1 MKKTDTKSRILS
13 EALKL
18 FAQEGY
24 EAVNVEQI
32 ADAVGIKAPS
42 LYKHYRSKRAIFES
56 ILAEMERRDREQAAA
71 CDLPEDTI
79 DIVPEEYENPSIDD
93 LINFTKAMFRHW
105 TEDEFAALF
114 RRMLT
119 IEQYR
124 SEEMS
129 RLYHQYL
136 GSGPLSYVADLLG
149 SQQEAIQYY
158 SPMYLLYGIYD
169 TAQDKAAVTALLDA
183 HLERWKK

>member
-1 MKKTDTKSRILS
+1 MKNQNTKSRILS

-105 TEDEFAALF
+105 TEDEFAASF

-119 IEQYR
+119 IPAGEHYAAHIQAKLTEGVDEAQHIGVVSNAQIGAHFILFNVFTADNDNDFR
-124 SEEMS
+124 
-129 RLYHQYL
+129 
-136 GSGPLSYVADLLG
+136 YVLQLF
-149 SQQEAIQYY
+149 
-158 SPMYLLYGIYD
+158 
-169 TAQDKAAVTALLDA
+169 
-183 HLERWKK
+183 

>member
-1 MKKTDTKSRILS
+1 MKNQNTKSRILS

-18 FAQEGY
+18 FAKEGY

-32 ADAVGIKAPS
+32 AEAVGIKAPS
-42 LYKHYRSKRAIFES
+42 LYKHFKSKRAIFES

-71 CDLPEDTI
+71 CDLPEESMDAA
-79 DIVPEEYENPSIDD
+79 PEQYAETSIDD
-93 LINFTKAMFRHW
+93 LIEFTRAMFRHW
-105 TEDEFAALF
+105 TEDEFAASF
-114 RRMLT
+114 RKMLT

-149 SQQEAIQYY
+149 SPEEALQYY
-158 SPMYLLYGIYD
+158 GPMYLLYGIYD
-169 TAQDKAAVTALLDA
+169 TAQDKAAVAALLDT

>member
-71 CDLPEDTI
+71 
-79 DIVPEEYENPSIDD
+79 
-93 LINFTKAMFRHW
+93 
-105 TEDEFAALF
+105 
-114 RRMLT
+114 
-119 IEQYR
+119 
-124 SEEMS
+124 
-129 RLYHQYL
+129 
-136 GSGPLSYVADLLG
+136 
-149 SQQEAIQYY
+149 
-158 SPMYLLYGIYD
+158 
-169 TAQDKAAVTALLDA
+169 
-183 HLERWKK
+183 

>member
-93 LINFTKAMFRHW
+93 LINLPKPCSGTGRRTNSQRHSA
-105 TEDEFAALF
+105 EC
-114 RRMLT
+114 
-119 IEQYR
+119 
-124 SEEMS
+124 
-129 RLYHQYL
+129 
-136 GSGPLSYVADLLG
+136 
-149 SQQEAIQYY
+149 
-158 SPMYLLYGIYD
+158 
-169 TAQDKAAVTALLDA
+169 
-183 HLERWKK
+183 

>member
-1 MKKTDTKSRILS
+1 MKNQNTKSRILL

-18 FAQEGY
+18 FAKEGY

-32 ADAVGIKAPS
+32 AEAVGIKAPS
-42 LYKHYRSKRAIFES
+42 LYKHYKSKRAIFES

-79 DIVPEEYENPSIDD
+79 DVVPEKYEKPSIDD
-93 LINFTKAMFRHW
+93 LIEFTKAMFRHW
-105 TEDEFAALF
+105 TEDEFAVAF
-114 RRMLT
+114 RKMLT

-149 SQQEAIQYY
+149 SPEEALQYY
-158 SPMYLLYGIYD
+158 GPMYLLFDIYD
-169 TAQDKAAVTALLDA
+169 TAQDKAAAAALLDA
-183 HLERWKK
+183 HLKRWKK